1 MAKSFRA
8 KASTT
13 GDRHSCFPSP
23 TAARLSSILS
33 LSLSLVS
40 LALFGLLHTRTYIT
54 YTPASPPLSL
64 EHFLFGRRSSG
75 CVVIF
80 TCISNW
86 TSQAAIVR
94 VILAPDPL
102 DSGPNFELESEYYS
116 FQLCVAQIINKTIA
130 CVRMLTSN
138 IFVYLLFF
146 LARKRFQRS
155 GKNWNLCLEC
165 YFK

>member
-23 TAARLSSILS
+23 TAVRLSSLS
-33 LSLSLVS
+33 LSLSFLWHFLDFCTLVRI
-40 LALFGLLHTRTYIT
+40 LRIRQRRRRCH
-54 YTPASPPLSL
+54 LSI
-64 EHFLFGRRSSG
+64 FLFGRRSSG

-138 IFVYLLFF
+138 IFVYLLFL